1 MSGDL
6 CKRKKYNLT
15 RLFSLNIIRNRIT
28 DVLMPQVIGNSL
40 LRTRD
45 SFNIE
50 IAIFKLE

>member
-6 CKRKKYNLT
+6 CKRKKYDLT

-28 DVLMPQVIGNSL
+28 DVMPQAVGNSL

-50 IAIFKLE
+50 IAIFELE

>member
-15 RLFSLNIIRNRIT
+15 RLFSLNIMRNRIT
-28 DVLMPQVIGNSL
+28 DVVPQVVGNSL
-40 LRTRD
+40 LRIHD
-45 SFNIE
+45 GFNIE